1 MEQFFA
7 DCYERFVALH
17 NEVKKAIEGLS
28 VEALDWI
35 PAGNTN
41 SINVLVTHLC
51 RAERFWAA
59 EIATGS
65 QSDRVREV
73 EFEAEGLNVID
84 LVNMLDETQQAINN
98 AFEQLTLS
106 DLEVMRY
113 SAQNDMNVT
122 TGWAILHA
130 LEHTGQHVG
139 HIQLTVQLWEE

>member
-1 MEQFFA
+1 MEQFYA
-7 DCYERFVALH
+7 DCYERFVSLH
-17 NEVKKAIEGLS
+17 NEIKKAIEGLS

-41 SINVLVTHLC
+41 SINVLVSHLC
-51 RAERFWAA
+51 GSERYWAA

-65 QSDRVREV
+65 PSDRVREQ
-73 EFEAEGLNVID
+73 EFKAEGLNEID
-84 LVNMLDETQQAINN
+84 LVNLLDATQRVIND

-113 SAQNDMNVT
+113 AEQNDMNIT
-122 TGWAILHA
+122 TAWAILHA
-130 LEHTGQHVG
+130 LEHSAGHVG